1 MPYLLFFIY
10 VIAGCFLLHRSAL
23 LRNSG
28 LPVLYWIV
36 FFCIKIAAGCYYGY
50 WYAKPKNIA
59 TSDTWRF
66 HYQALEEYKLLISQP
81 SAYFLNIFANTNNDW
96 SDILAT
102 KGYWNNLKDNLM
114 LKFISLMNIISGGH
128 YYVNVVIYSFITF
141 FGFVFLYLACK
152 NVMHKTP
159 HHLTTIAILLTPSC
173 LFWTSG
179 LHRDG
184 FMLLFIGMVLW
195 YGSKMIHFKALKKG
209 HITGLILS
217 LTGLFLI
224 RNYAAIILLPP
235 LIAWA
240 LINKYSFRPGIAY
253 PVMAVLLAGIIFIF
267 PVINPGFD
275 IPSKLIERKQAFD
288 KLSGAS
294 RLPGVNLSPSLTSFI
309 RHLPDAVDHAMLRPY
324 IWNAKSIMEKI
335 AACEFLLILCISVLL
350 LLRNNQNNYRNTIVF
365 QWMIM
370 TFCISMILVIGYTIP
385 FAGAIVR
392 YRAVFLMLLFVMATL
407 TIKSNIKND

>member
-1 MPYLLFFIY
+1 MPYLLFIIY
-10 VIAGCFLLHRSAL
+10 VIAGCFLLYRSAL

-28 LPVLYWIV
+28 LPVFYWIV
-36 FFCIKIAAGCYYGY
+36 FFCIKVAAGCYYGY

-66 HYQALEEYKLLISQP
+66 HYQALEEYNLLITQP
-81 SAYFLNIFANTNNDW
+81 SAYFLNIFASTNNNL

-102 KGYWNNLKDNLM
+102 KGYWNNLKDHLM
-114 LKFISLMNIISGGH
+114 LKIISLMNIISGGH
-128 YYVNVVIYSFITF
+128 YYVNVVIYSFITI

-152 NVMHKTP
+152 NVIHKIP
-159 HHLTTIAILLTPSC
+159 HPLTTVAILFTPSC

-195 YGSKMIHFKALKKG
+195 YGSKIIHLNRFSKVDLTK
-209 HITGLILS
+209 LVLS

-240 LINKYSFRPGIAY
+240 VINKYSLRPGIAY
-253 PVMAVLLAGIIFIF
+253 SVMAVLLTTIVFII
-267 PVINPGFD
+267 PVFKPGFN

-288 KLSGAS
+288 ELSGTS
-294 RLPGVNLSPSLTSFI
+294 RLPEINLSPSLRSFI
-309 RHLPDAVDHAMLRPY
+309 RHLPDAVDHAVFRPY
-324 IWNAKSIMEKI
+324 IWNARSIMEKI
-335 AACEFLLILCISVLL
+335 AAWELLLILCVSVWV
-350 LLRNNQNNYRNTIVF
+350 LLRNNRNSDRSALAF
-365 QWMIM
+365 QGMILM
-370 TFCISMILVIGYTIP
+370 FCMSMILIIGYTIP

-392 YRAVFLMLLFVMATL
+392 YRAVFLMLLFVTL
-407 TIKSNIKND
+407 TLQLKPDIKID

>member
-1 MPYLLFFIY
+1 MPYLLFIIY
-10 VIAGCFLLHRSAL
+10 VIAGCFLLYRSAL

-50 WYAKPKNIA
+50 WYAKPKNIT

-66 HYQALEEYKLLISQP
+66 HYQALEEYNLLIRQP
-81 SAYFLNIFANTNNDW
+81 SAYFLNIFTNTYSNW

-102 KGYWNNLKDNLM
+102 KGYWNNLKDHLM
-114 LKFISLMNIISGGH
+114 LKIISLMNIISGGH

-152 NVMHKTP
+152 NVMHKIP
-159 HHLTTIAILLTPSC
+159 HPLTTVAVLLTPSC

-195 YGSKMIHFKALKKG
+195 YGSRMIHLTSLKKG
-209 HITGLILS
+209 HVTGLILS

-224 RNYAAIILLPP
+224 RNYVAILLLPP
-235 LIAWA
+235 LIAWVI
-240 LINKYSFRPGIAY
+240 INKYSFRRGIVY
-253 PVMAVLLAGIIFIF
+253 PVMAVLLMGILFIS
-267 PVINPGFD
+267 PVINAGFD

-294 RLPGVNLSPSLTSFI
+294 RLPEINLSPSLKSFI
-309 RHLPDAVDHAMLRPY
+309 RYLPNAVDHALLRPY

-335 AACEFLLILCISVLL
+335 AALEFLLILFISVWV
-350 LLRNNQNNYRNTIVF
+350 LLRNNHNAHQDAIAF

-370 TFCISMILVIGYTIP
+370 MFCISIILVIGYTIP

-392 YRAVFLMLLFVMATL
+392 YRAVFLMLLFVMSTF
-407 TIKSNIKND
+407 TIKPNIRIN